1 MSAEKNEL
9 LGDYDW
15 LIAKSQVEERPFTSQ
30 TAVIGSLIARFRELW
45 NGVSTRWYVR
55 PLLQQQNEYNRLLVE
70 LVHEHDEW
78 LLAQDREQTALI
90 HDTAELTTQLI
101 RMNRLL
107 QSIDERLSRLETREQ
122 AI

>member
-1 MSAEKNEL
+1 MTVGHKETT
-9 LGDYDW
+9 GDHEW
-15 LIAKSQVEERPFTSQ
+15 LISKSQVAERPFTSQ

-45 NGVSTRWYVR
+45 NSVSTKWYVR
-55 PLLQQQNEYNRLLVE
+55 PLLQQQNQYNRLLVE

-101 RMNRLL
+101 RLNHLL
-107 QSIDERLSRLETREQ
+107 QSIDERLSRLETPQQ
-122 AI
+122 AV

>member
-1 MSAEKNEL
+1 MTVGHKETT
-9 LGDYDW
+9 GDHEW
-15 LIAKSQVEERPFTSQ
+15 LISKSQVAERPFTSQ

-45 NGVSTRWYVR
+45 NSVSTKWYVR
-55 PLLQQQNEYNRLLVE
+55 PLLQQQNQYNRLLVE

-101 RMNRLL
+101 RLNHLL
-107 QSIDERLSRLETREQ
+107 QSIDERLSRLETPEQ
-122 AI
+122 AV